1 MKSSEKVPCNFD
13 HNGECL
19 ICDCWI
25 SNCAYIRML
34 DGDYKYESKEELED
48 MFKYII
54 NKDNPRKMNMK
65 QTAVEFLWDKLL
77 KGEFINDP
85 EELFNQA
92 KEMEKERMIEFT
104 NDYVLTQCNAS
115 FEGNVSAELSAEEYY
130 ELTFKSE

>member
-92 KEMEKERMIEFT
+92 KEMEKEQMLDFGEFII
-104 NDYVLTQCNAS
+104 D
-115 FEGNVSAELSAEEYY
+115 ELEPMAQNRDWVEERYNY
-130 ELTFKSE
+130 FKSE